1 LIFFDH
7 HCVHPLKKT
16 PPHKHEF
23 LLVFL
28 TGLPRRCSWTFADT
42 SRELCFF
49 SSPTLGF
56 GSIDVWGLFFWG
68 VEVMFEKPP
77 PKKSQAKTDLNEVT
91 TEPFWWGYSH
101 PNGLSSLLKLGK
113 NLHRDCLR
121 FQISVRFF
129 QPDSSKC
136 SLFSFHGFFNCCL
149 EKCSD
154 QETSADLAWR
164 NWTNYDVGA
173 SPSKHDMPPS
183 KLVIFCK
190 MDRWIRY
197 DRIGYDRIG

>member
-1 LIFFDH
+1 MCIL
-7 HCVHPLKKT
+7 LKR
-16 PPHKHEF
+16 H
-23 LLVFL
+23 L
-28 TGLPRRCSWTFADT
+28 CT
-42 SRELCFF
+42 STNFCWF
-49 SSPTLGF
+49 SSPVFLDVAAELSRTHP
-56 GSIDVWGLFFWG
+56 GSCVFFLHRLWDLDPS
-68 VEVMFEKPP
+68 MFEASFFGCCKLCLKKPP

-154 QETSADLAWR
+154 QETSADLVWR